1 MVPLTSAPTTHA
13 ATPVVSPLPSVVEP
27 RPSSKAPWIAA
38 VAAAVAIV
46 AGVGVYL
53 AVRSDDSAPKG
64 AAFPQQVRE
73 NFLTSCGESSG
84 GNAPYCDCVLTQFE
98 QQYSVDEFLALEQR
112 FVNGTGED
120 ELDAV
125 VAPCLS
131 LLSP

>member
-1 MVPLTSAPTTHA
+1 L
-13 ATPVVSPLPSVVEP
+13 
-27 RPSSKAPWIAA
+27 KAPWIAA
-38 VAAAVAIV
+38 AAVVIAIV

-64 AAFPQQVRE
+64 SVFPQQVRE

-84 GNAPYCDCVLTQFE
+84 GKAQYCDCVLSQF
-98 QQYSVDEFLALEQR
+98 QQRYSLDEFLALEQR
-112 FVNGTGED
+112 FVNGAAQD

-125 VAPCLS
+125 LAPCLS